1 MRGRCVQ
8 PKTTIMKKIL
18 LTLIAVCALTLSYGQ
33 KTEFR
38 ISLNSGLFSFHGK
51 SAEKISFINYNDK
64 TQSGYTNNPYA
75 SENGLCFGLSG
86 NIKRVTIK
94 NFIFG
99 IDLGY
104 EVLRSKIQIDEI
116 FGYTGSSTYQIPAKG
131 QTFFKY
137 SCINLNPFWGYRLA
151 TKPINFDLTG
161 GLDLGD
167 CLRTKEDGTATAAN
181 GVSYIASGNR
191 NIIKFEIRPRIQI
204 AADYKKFGAY
214 LGYSFGFLMHS
225 TNGCHERLLR
235 FGLTYQLK

>member
-1 MRGRCVQ
+1 
-8 PKTTIMKKIL
+8 MKQLL
-18 LTLIAVCALTLSYGQ
+18 LTSIAVCTLALSYGQ

-86 NIKRVTIK
+86 DIKTVTRK

-99 IDLGY
+99 IDAGY
-104 EVLRSKIQIDEI
+104 EVLRSKIEINEI

-131 QTFFKY
+131 QTIFKY
-137 SCINLNPFWGYRLA
+137 GFINLHPFFGYRLA

-167 CLRTKEDGTATAAN
+167 CLSTKEDGTATASN
-181 GVSYIASGNR
+181 GVNYKISGNR
-191 NIIKFEIRPRIQI
+191 NIIKFDIRPRIQI
-204 AADYKKFGAY
+204 AADYKKIGAY
-214 LGYSFGFLMHS
+214 IGYSSGVLMHS
-225 TNGCHERLLR
+225 SNGCHERLLR